1 MKDIIKILE
10 TSIKELKEEQKND
23 ETQLEFEE
31 YVRSKL
37 EQMEADITLI
47 KKSIVG

>member
-10 TSIKELKEEQKND
+10 TTIKELKEEQKND
-23 ETQLEFEE
+23 ENELEFEQ
-31 YVRSKL
+31 YVRSKI
-37 EQMEADITLI
+37 EQIESDIVLI